1 MRLKSLAIL
10 CLAGMLSAGTLAA
23 TPTPVTSVVL
33 YPGGAMVVRTAQVA
47 PGATQV
53 VMAGLPA
60 RFDAQ
65 TLRAEAGPGIRI
77 GDIVTLDAART
88 EAVNP
93 AEAELEGKIQAL
105 EDQQAAVEGEIKAV
119 EIVKAYL
126 ERLGDSGS
134 SDRPNAAPDARSL
147 AGVIDTVGR
156 SAGEA
161 LAKIQ
166 KLNVQKREIGKKI
179 EALQRDLARLRTGS
193 KDSRT
198 VLVNVSAD
206 RAGTLKLS
214 YQVPNAGWKPAYRA
228 LLDTTAGKVELERL
242 ATVSQKTG
250 EDWNNVKLVL
260 STSQPRQSP
269 NGPEPQPWLLSYYP
283 PLPQSDKMMAAL
295 RAAAPVAAY
304 GIADRAFSKS
314 EEPAYQPPTFVT
326 QGNFA
331 TEFEAPTRVTL
342 PSDGREVSVP
352 LAKQAL
358 PVKQYLRIAPR
369 LDKAAI
375 VTAEAQR
382 PEGVWPTG
390 NLQLFRDGNYVGA
403 TYWNP
408 QQSDRFVLSFG
419 RDELLRVAMDEV
431 EGKSGTKG
439 VFGSRQERRMA
450 DVFTLTS
457 AHRKPVDVVVL
468 ESSPVST
475 SDEIRV
481 QAAFDPKPTTTA
493 WEQKRGVVAWEK
505 TLAPNETAKF
515 TVDYAI
521 DYPKEGSVSGLR

>member
-1 MRLKSLAIL
+1 MSLKKFAAL
-10 CLAGMLSAGTLAA
+10 CLAGMLSAGALAA
-23 TPTPVTSVVL
+23 APTPVTSVVL
-33 YPGGAMVVRTAQVA
+33 YPGGATVVRTAQVA

-60 RFDAQ
+60 RFDSQ

-134 SDRPNAAPDARSL
+134 SDRPSAAPDARSL

-161 LAKIQ
+161 MAKIQ
-166 KLNVQKREIGKKI
+166 RLNIQKRDVGKKI
-179 EALQRDLARLRTGS
+179 EALRRDLARLRTGS

-198 VLVNVSAD
+198 VLVNVAAD

-228 LLDTTAGKVELERL
+228 LLDSTSGKVELERL

-250 EDWNNVKLVL
+250 EDWSNVRLVL
-260 STSQPRQSP
+260 STAQPRQSP
-269 NGPEPQPWLLSYYP
+269 TGPEPQPWLLSYYP
-283 PLPQSDKMMAAL
+283 PQPQSDKMMAAP
-295 RAAAPVAAY
+295 RAPAPVAY
-304 GIADRAFSKS
+304 GIADRALSQDR
-314 EEPAYQPPTFVT
+314 EPPYYPPTFVT
-326 QGNFA
+326 QGNFS

-352 LAKQAL
+352 LAKQTL
-358 PVKQYLRIAPR
+358 PVKQYLQIAPR
-369 LDKAAI
+369 LDKSAV
-375 VTAEAQR
+375 VTAEASR
-382 PEGVWPTG
+382 PEGVWPAG

-403 TYWNP
+403 TQWNP
-408 QQSDRFVLSFG
+408 LRSDHFVFSFG
-419 RDELLRVAMDEV
+419 RDELVRVAVDEV

-439 VFGSRQERRMA
+439 VFGGRQERRMA

-468 ESSPVST
+468 ESSPVAT

-481 QAAFDPKPTTTA
+481 QATFDPKPTTTT

-515 TVDYAI
+515 SVDYAI